1 MGHLLVTSKPRLVFI
16 SPRFLFPN
24 DSGGKIR
31 TTQILRGMK
40 GGRFDITLVSPALPG
55 VEDRFEEELESVAD
69 HFFYW
74 PESEP
79 KTWLDR
85 ILRYRHLLSRLPF
98 PVATDRT
105 KTGEVLINQLLE
117 KKPDLVIFD
126 FLHAAV
132 FAPSRI
138 YCHSLLFTHN
148 VETEIFK
155 RHAEVVSNPLM
166 KMVWQSQY
174 QKMHRFEMES
184 IPLFD
189 TVVAVSERDGDVFK
203 KTSGKHRTEVIST
216 GVDLDYFSYRP
227 PNGEPRVVFTGSMD
241 WLANIDGI
249 RYFMPEVWPLIERAA
264 PNASMTVVGRNP
276 PQSLIDQAQEK
287 GFSWDFTGFVD
298 DVRPHVWEAAAYI
311 VPLRVGG
318 GTRIK
323 VFEAMAMGIPVV
335 STGLGVEGLS
345 IEAGKHYMRAETAEE
360 MAEAVVKLLSAPDLA
375 RQYAE
380 RARQYVEDHCSSC
393 AVARQFEDICWRTLY
408 PEQEHAL

>member
-1 MGHLLVTSKPRLVFI
+1 MTSKPRLVFI

-40 GGRFDITLVSPALPG
+40 GGRFDITLVSPVSPG
-55 VEDRFEEELESVAD
+55 DEDRFAEELKSVAD
-69 HFFYW
+69 HFFFW
-74 PESEP
+74 PESETG
-79 KTWLDR
+79 KRLDTV
-85 ILRYRHLLSRLPF
+85 LQYRHLLSSLPF

-105 KTGEVLINQLLE
+105 KKGEALINQLLE
-117 KKPDLVIFD
+117 KKPDLVVFD

-138 YCHSLLFTHN
+138 DCRSLLFTHN

-155 RHAEVVSNPLM
+155 RHAEVASNPLM

-174 QKMHRFEMES
+174 QKMHRFETKS
-184 IPLFD
+184 VALFD
-189 TVVAVSERDGDVFK
+189 TVVAVSERDRDVFK
-203 KTSGKHRTEVIST
+203 DAPGKHRTEVIST
-216 GVDLDYFSYRP
+216 GVDLDYFSYRR

-249 RYFMPEVWPLIERAA
+249 RYFMPEVWPLIAQDI
-264 PNASMTVVGRNP
+264 PGASMTVIGRNP
-276 PQSLIDQAQEK
+276 PASLAQQARDK
-287 GFSWDFTGFVD
+287 RLSWKFTGFVD
-298 DVRPHVWEAAAYI
+298 DVRPHVWGAAAYV

-323 VFEAMAMGIPVV
+323 VFEAMAMGVPVV
-335 STGLGVEGLS
+335 STGLGVEGLP
-345 IEAGKHYMRAETAEE
+345 IEAGKHYMQAETAEE
-360 MAEAVVKLLSAPDLA
+360 MAEAVVKLLRNPDLA

-380 RARQYVEDHCSSC
+380 SARQYVEDHCSSY
-393 AVARQFEDICWRTLY
+393 AVASQFEGICWRTLY

>member
-1 MGHLLVTSKPRLVFI
+1 MTSKPRLVFI

-40 GGRFDITLVSPALPG
+40 DGRFDITLVSPVSHG
-55 VEDRFEEELESVAD
+55 VENKYAEELNSVAD
-69 HFFYW
+69 HFYSW
-74 PESEP
+74 PEGEA

-85 ILRYRHLLSRLPF
+85 ILQYRHLLSHLPF
-98 PVATDRT
+98 SVATDRSVAG
-105 KTGEVLINQLLE
+105 KMLINQLLE
-117 KKPDLVIFD
+117 KKPDLIIFD

-138 YCHSLLFTHN
+138 CCRSLLFTHN

-155 RHAEVVSNPLM
+155 RHAEVASNPLM
-166 KMVWQSQY
+166 KMIWHSQY
-174 QKMHRFEMES
+174 RKMHQFETAS
-184 IPLFD
+184 ISLFN
-189 TVVAVSERDGDVFK
+189 TVIAVSERDRDVFK
-203 KTSGKHRTEVIST
+203 KVSGDHRTEVIST

-227 PNGEPRVVFTGSMD
+227 PNGEQRVVFTGSMD

-249 RYFMPEVWPLIERAA
+249 RYFMPEVWPLIAQEI
-264 PNASMTVVGRNP
+264 PSASMTVVGRNP
-276 PQSLIDQAQEK
+276 PAPLVQQAQEK
-287 GFSWDFTGFVD
+287 GLSWSFTGFVD
-298 DVRPHVWEAAAYI
+298 DVRPHVWEAAAYV

-335 STGLGVEGLS
+335 STGLGVEGLP
-345 IEAGKHYMRAETAEE
+345 IEAGKHYIRAETAKE
-360 MAEAVVKLLSAPDLA
+360 MAEAVIKLLHTPDLA

-380 RARQYVEDHCSSC
+380 NARRYVEDHCSSYV
-393 AVARQFEDICWRTLY
+393 VARQFEEICWRTLH
-408 PEQEHAL
+408 PESGRAL

>member
-1 MGHLLVTSKPRLVFI
+1 
-16 SPRFLFPN
+16 
-24 DSGGKIR
+24 
-31 TTQILRGMK
+31 MK
-40 GGRFDITLVSPALPG
+40 GGCFDITLVSPVLPG
-55 VEDRFEEELESVAD
+55 VEDKYAEELNSVAD
-69 HFFYW
+69 HFYSW
-74 PESEP
+74 PESEA

-85 ILRYRHLLSRLPF
+85 ILRYRHLLSSLPF
-98 PVATDRT
+98 SVATDRSMA
-105 KTGEVLINQLLE
+105 GEALINQLLE
-117 KKPDLVIFD
+117 KKPDLIIFD

-138 YCHSLLFTHN
+138 CCRSLLFTHN

-155 RHAEVVSNPLM
+155 RHAEVASNPLM

-174 QKMHRFEMES
+174 QKMHRFETES
-184 IPLFD
+184 ISLFD

-203 KTSGKHRTEVIST
+203 ETSGKHRTEVIST

-249 RYFMPEVWPLIERAA
+249 RYFMPEVWPLIAQEI
-264 PNASMTVVGRNP
+264 PSASMTVVGRNP
-276 PQSLIDQAQEK
+276 PASLAQQAQDK
-287 GFSWDFTGFVD
+287 GLSWDFTGFVD
-298 DVRPHVWEAAAYI
+298 DVRPHVWEAAAYV

-335 STGLGVEGLS
+335 STGLGVEGLP

-360 MAEAVVKLLSAPDLA
+360 MAEAVVKLLRAPDLA

-380 RARQYVEDHCSSC
+380 SARQYVEDHCSSY
-393 AVARQFEDICWRTLY
+393 AVASQFEDICWRTLY
-408 PEQEHAL
+408 PENAL